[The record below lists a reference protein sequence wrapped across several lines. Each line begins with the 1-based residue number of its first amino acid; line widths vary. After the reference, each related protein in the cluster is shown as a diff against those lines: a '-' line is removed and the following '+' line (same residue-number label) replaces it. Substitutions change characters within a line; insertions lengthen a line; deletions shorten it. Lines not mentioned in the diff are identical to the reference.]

1 MTEHERTKEM
11 TDFMSRLPS
20 VQEVKDKIAQHQQE
34 GRLLKRLLKFAEER
48 EEMIKGGSDR

>member
-1 MTEHERTKEM
+1 MTEQERRKEM

-48 EEMIKGGSDR
+48 EEMIKGHSDD